1 MADTLVD
8 TNVLIDALG
17 QTSIWTRWSTEAMK
31 TARSTGALVI
41 NPIIYAEFIQ
51 PFTSKAAV
59 DAALPTTLFRRDDLP
74 WEAAFLAGQAF
85 KSYRRRGG
93 VRSSPP
99 PDFYIGAHAAVRR
112 LRLLTRDRQ
121 YFATYFPTLTIISPE
136 GSA

>member
-8 TNVLIDALG
+8 TNVLIDALS
-17 QTSIWTRWSTEAMK
+17 QHSVWTRWSTEAMT

-41 NPIIYAEFIQ
+41 NPVIYAEFIQ
-51 PFTSKAAV
+51 PFASKDAV

-93 VRSSPP
+93 VRPSPL
-99 PDFYIGAHAAVRR
+99 PDFYIGAHAQVAG
-112 LRLLTRDRQ
+112 LTLLTRDSRR
-121 YFATYFPTLTIISPE
+121 FRTYFPDVDIVAPN
-136 GSA
+136 